1 MLLSTQSFYLYMSFY
16 NPSGLNFI
24 MIHMYK
30 RFLEYFLHIDS
41 SKDSQTTT
49 SKKKKK
55 KNKNSINSGSTA
67 STSSPVQNSDA
78 FATSDHVMD
87 EPARILHNPGT
98 NMVTIK
104 NPSFGPMKV
113 PPTQQAAIIK
123 VSENGMVTIRSPAL
137 QQAINAGLTS
147 PPKPD
152 YIVKGDLSSSSSS
165 SSSLSTGRLTTTT
178 TTTADCSTLNMKHET
193 RVTSSSGVLA
203 ELRSRLNAQPID
215 CASSLS
221 GLANI
226 QISKVTNGQPIPENG
241 INLKGTSVTLT
252 KVRPE
257 TTNMEDARQASANSA
272 AVKEAVMMNANGS
285 GKSKKKK
292 KRGNGTRQCGEDWS
306 LVGEKQQ

>member
-1 MLLSTQSFYLYMSFY
+1 MKSSDAVSDSPKESQASSTTS
-16 NPSGLNFI
+16 
-24 MIHMYK
+24 
-30 RFLEYFLHIDS
+30 
-41 SKDSQTTT
+41 

-55 KNKNSINSGSTA
+55 KNKNSANSANNTTA
-67 STSSPVQNSDA
+67 SISPVQSNDA
-78 FATSDHVMD
+78 FSNDHGVID

-98 NMVTIK
+98 NMVTIR

-147 PPKPD
+147 APRPD
-152 YIVKGDLSSSSSS
+152 YIVKGDTSTSKMSTTMTSDSTNSSS
-165 SSSLSTGRLTTTT
+165 
-178 TTTADCSTLNMKHET
+178 KHANL
-193 RVTSSSGVLA
+193 VLPPNLA
-203 ELRSRLNAQPID
+203 ELRGRLVSTD
-215 CASSLS
+215 CASLS
-221 GLANI
+221 ELANI

-252 KVRPE
+252 KVKPADP
-257 TTNMEDARQASANSA
+257 TTEDMRQSK
-272 AVKEAVMMNANGS
+272 KEALSASITATGGGGGGGGGGGNNGAG

-292 KRGNGTRQCGEDWS
+292 KRGGGGTRQCGESDWN

>member
-1 MLLSTQSFYLYMSFY
+1 M
-16 NPSGLNFI
+16 
-24 MIHMYK
+24 
-30 RFLEYFLHIDS
+30 
-41 SKDSQTTT
+41 
-49 SKKKKK
+49 
-55 KNKNSINSGSTA
+55 
-67 STSSPVQNSDA
+67 QNSDA
-78 FATSDHVMD
+78 FASDHVMD

-165 SSSLSTGRLTTTT
+165 NGRMTTTT
-178 TTTADCSTLNMKHET
+178 ATTADCSTLNMKHANG
-193 RVTSSSGVLA
+193 VIPSSLA
-203 ELRSRLNAQPID
+203 ELRNRLISQPID
-215 CASSLS
+215 CTSSLS

-252 KVRPE
+252 KVRSE
-257 TTNMEDARQASANSA
+257 MTNMEDARQASANSA
-272 AVKEAVMMNANGS
+272 AVKEAVMMNTNGG

-292 KRGNGTRQCGEDWS
+292 KRGNGTRQCGDDWN

>member
-1 MLLSTQSFYLYMSFY
+1 
-16 NPSGLNFI
+16 
-24 MIHMYK
+24 MYAD
-30 RFLEYFLHIDS
+30 L
-41 SKDSQTTT
+41 SKDQPQSTS

-55 KNKNSINSGSTA
+55 KNKNSANSSSVA
-67 STSSPVQNSDA
+67 STLPAQNSDT
-78 FATSDHVMD
+78 FTSDHTMD

-98 NMVTIK
+98 NMVTIR

-123 VSENGMVTIRSPAL
+123 VSDNGMVTIRSPAL

-147 PPKPD
+147 PSKPD
-152 YIVKGDLSSSSSS
+152 YIVKGDLLSSSAGKTTTGTSDCGTLNVKHANGVLSSS
-165 SSSLSTGRLTTTT
+165 
-178 TTTADCSTLNMKHET
+178 
-193 RVTSSSGVLA
+193 LA
-203 ELRSRLNAQPID
+203 ELRSRLSGQSD

-257 TTNMEDARQASANSA
+257 TTSMEDPRQAKSA
-272 AVKEAVMMNANGS
+272 AKEAISVASITAANGSNSGGS

-292 KRGNGTRQCGEDWS
+292 KRGSGSKQSGDDWN

>member
-1 MLLSTQSFYLYMSFY
+1 MI
-16 NPSGLNFI
+16 FI
-24 MIHMYK
+24 
-30 RFLEYFLHIDS
+30 YFFCIDS
-41 SKDSQTTT
+41 SKDSQPQNLAT

-55 KNKNSINSGSTA
+55 KNKNSANSGNTA
-67 STSSPVQNSDA
+67 VTSPVQNDA
-78 FATSDHVMD
+78 FTSDHKMD

-98 NMVTIK
+98 NMVTIR

-147 PPKPD
+147 SPKPD
-152 YIVKGDLSSSSSS
+152 YIVKGELSSSSVD
-165 SSSLSTGRLTTTT
+165 RTTTT
-178 TTTADCSTLNMKHET
+178 DCGQLSVKHANG
-193 RVTSSSGVLA
+193 VISSSLA
-203 ELRSRLNAQPID
+203 ELRSRLSAQSD

-221 GLANI
+221 ELANI
-226 QISKVTNGQPIPENG
+226 QISQMTNGQPIPENG

-257 TTNMEDARQASANSA
+257 TTNMEDARQASAKCA
-272 AVKEAVMMNANGS
+272 AVKEAAINASITAANGSGSAGGS

-292 KRGNGTRQCGEDWS
+292 KRGSGTGQCGDDLD

>member
-1 MLLSTQSFYLYMSFY
+1 M
-16 NPSGLNFI
+16 
-24 MIHMYK
+24 
-30 RFLEYFLHIDS
+30 
-41 SKDSQTTT
+41 
-49 SKKKKK
+49 
-55 KNKNSINSGSTA
+55 
-67 STSSPVQNSDA
+67 QNSDA
-78 FATSDHVMD
+78 FVSDHMMD

-98 NMVTIK
+98 NMVTIR

-152 YIVKGDLSSSSSS
+152 YIVKGDLSSA
-165 SSSLSTGRLTTTT
+165 GRTTTT
-178 TTTADCSTLNMKHET
+178 DCGQLSVKHANG
-193 RVTSSSGVLA
+193 VISSSLA
-203 ELRSRLNAQPID
+203 ELRSRLSTQPD

-221 GLANI
+221 ELANI
-226 QISKVTNGQPIPENG
+226 QISQMTNGQPIPENG

-257 TTNMEDARQASANSA
+257 VTSMEDARQASVKCATA
-272 AVKEAVMMNANGS
+272 KEAAINASITAANNGSGGGS

-292 KRGNGTRQCGEDWS
+292 KRGSGTGQCGDDLD

>member
-1 MLLSTQSFYLYMSFY
+1 LYV
-16 NPSGLNFI
+16 
-24 MIHMYK
+24 
-30 RFLEYFLHIDS
+30 DS
-41 SKDSQTTT
+41 SKDQPPSIGG
-49 SKKKKK
+49 KKKKK
-55 KNKNSINSGSTA
+55 KNKNSANSGNPA
-67 STSSPVQNSDA
+67 STSPVQNSDT
-78 FATSDHVMD
+78 FASEHAMD

-98 NMVTIK
+98 NMVTIR

-123 VSENGMVTIRSPAL
+123 VSDNGMVTIRSPAL

-152 YIVKGDLSSSSSS
+152 YIVKGDLLSSSV
-165 SSSLSTGRLTTTT
+165 GK
-178 TTTADCSTLNMKHET
+178 TTTATADCGTLNVKHANG
-193 RVTSSSGVLA
+193 VISSSLA
-203 ELRSRLNAQPID
+203 ELRNRLTGQSD

-257 TTNMEDARQASANSA
+257 ATSMEDPRQAKSA
-272 AVKEAVMMNANGS
+272 AVKEATINVTSITAANGS
-285 GKSKKKK
+285 SGGGSGKNKKKK
-292 KRGNGTRQCGEDWS
+292 KRGSGSKQSGDDWN

>member
-1 MLLSTQSFYLYMSFY
+1 
-16 NPSGLNFI
+16 
-24 MIHMYK
+24 MIF
-30 RFLEYFLHIDS
+30 RFLYIDS
-41 SKDSQTTT
+41 SKDSQPQNTATG
-49 SKKKKK
+49 KKKKK
-55 KNKNSINSGSTA
+55 KNKNSANSGNTA
-67 STSSPVQNSDA
+67 VTPPVQNSDA
-78 FATSDHVMD
+78 FVNDHMMD

-98 NMVTIK
+98 NMVTIR

-152 YIVKGDLSSSSSS
+152 YIVKGDLSSSS
-165 SSSLSTGRLTTTT
+165 TGRTTTT
-178 TTTADCSTLNMKHET
+178 DCGQLSVKHANG
-193 RVTSSSGVLA
+193 VISSSLA
-203 ELRSRLNAQPID
+203 ELRSRLSAQPD

-221 GLANI
+221 ELANI
-226 QISKVTNGQPIPENG
+226 QISQMTNGQPIPENG

-257 TTNMEDARQASANSA
+257 ATSMEDARQASAKCA
-272 AVKEAVMMNANGS
+272 AVKEATINAISMTAANSGGGGGGS

-292 KRGNGTRQCGEDWS
+292 KRGSGTGQCEDD
-306 LVGEKQQ
+306 LDLGEKQ

>member
-1 MLLSTQSFYLYMSFY
+1 MNNFHNIIKVYKNKLSKIF
-16 NPSGLNFI
+16 
-24 MIHMYK
+24 
-30 RFLEYFLHIDS
+30 FLFSYADPPIDS
-41 SKDSQTTT
+41 QAPSTTS

-55 KNKNSINSGSTA
+55 KNKNAANSNNAAT
-67 STSSPVQNSDA
+67 STSSVQNSEA
-78 FATSDHVMD
+78 FAGDHGTID

-98 NMVTIK
+98 NMVTIR

-147 PPKPD
+147 ASRPD
-152 YIVKGDLSSSSSS
+152 YVVKGDRIP
-165 SSSLSTGRLTTTT
+165 STT
-178 TTTADCSTLNMKHET
+178 
-193 RVTSSSGVLA
+193 VTSSDGPSVSAKHATGVMSSSLA
-203 ELRSRLNAQPID
+203 ELRSRLTPD
-215 CASSLS
+215 CTSLS
-221 GLANI
+221 ELANI

-252 KVRPE
+252 KVRPVE
-257 TTNMEDARQASANSA
+257 TNAEDVRQTRNAG
-272 AVKEAVMMNANGS
+272 KEASIIAVGGNSGGGNGNNAS

-292 KRGNGTRQCGEDWS
+292 KRGSGGTRQCGDDWN

>member
-1 MLLSTQSFYLYMSFY
+1 
-16 NPSGLNFI
+16 
-24 MIHMYK
+24 MY
-30 RFLEYFLHIDS
+30 IDS
-41 SKDSQTTT
+41 KDQPQSTTS

-55 KNKNSINSGSTA
+55 KNKNSANSANSGNAA
-67 STSSPVQNSDA
+67 STSPVQNSDTYA
-78 FATSDHVMD
+78 SEHTVD

-98 NMVTIK
+98 NMVTIR

-123 VSENGMVTIRSPAL
+123 VSDNGMVTIRSPAL

-152 YIVKGDLSSSSSS
+152 YIVKGDLLSSSA
-165 SSSLSTGRLTTTT
+165 GKTTTT
-178 TTTADCSTLNMKHET
+178 TT
-193 RVTSSSGVLA
+193 GLA
-203 ELRSRLNAQPID
+203 ELRSRLTGQSD

-252 KVRPE
+252 KVKPGA
-257 TTNMEDARQASANSA
+257 TGMEDPRQAKSA
-272 AVKEAVMMNANGS
+272 ATKEATISVAAITAANGS
-285 GKSKKKK
+285 GGNGGGKSKKKK
-292 KRGNGTRQCGEDWS
+292 KRGSGSKQSGDDWN